1 LLPPESKL
9 QALEIEPHQTP
20 TDSADE
26 WIGPFH
32 LIEVLGRG
40 SMGTVYLAEQEHP
53 VRRQVALKVL
63 HRGKSDLIVA
73 RFETERQALAMM
85 NHPNIATVYHAGA
98 TDQGLP
104 YFAMEV
110 VRGQPIT
117 AYCNQHR
124 LSIRQRLDLFLK
136 VCEAISHAHQKMI
149 IHRDLKPSNV
159 LVVPGERPILKVIDF
174 GVAISTDG
182 PLVDP
187 ARVEGEGKLPVGTPM
202 FMSPEQMGDGRMAD
216 ARADVYALGVILYE
230 LIAGPVPFKSGTT
243 EIMQLLVRLLEFQA
257 PLPSERIKIGNEE
270 NRKIAAERRATLS
283 ALRRQLH
290 GDLDRITMKAMD
302 KERSHR
308 YGSVSELREDISR
321 HLRHEPIRSSPS
333 SLWYRLGKFVRRYR
347 TTVVTAV
354 LIFLVLLAGLTTH
367 VVNLRRVKAALAAEQ
382 AAGRQVQATLDY
394 LQNILGSAD
403 AGADGYQLRVVDML
417 TFASKSIEQELTGQ
431 PEVEAE
437 VRKAIGLALLE
448 LGLFEQ
454 AGSELERALAIQEEH
469 LPDNAP
475 ATLVTRQAL
484 ARQRYKQGR
493 YLEAEAIQ
501 REVLA
506 KQRSSFGPEHEE
518 TLWTSY
524 NLGKMLHK
532 LGRWQESEQLLRET
546 LATRQRLLG
555 ADHVNTLV
563 VKSALS
569 LLLSDMGRPD
579 QAAQLQRQC
588 IAQLRRTVGE
598 RNTDSLRAMTNL
610 VDILNQQGR
619 FEEAEEQGRQTLSL
633 QEEIMGVEHPEVLG
647 TKAQIALAVQLQG
660 RYQEAAWIYRE
671 VLDGRQSRLGMDHID
686 TVDSQVRLGIVLH
699 CMGQAEEGDA
709 LVAEGMRQ
717 IDARPDH
724 WRKARLEAELTR
736 CAETQIR
743 SE

>member
-1 LLPPESKL
+1 LEPPESEHKT
-9 QALEIEPHQTP
+9 Q
-20 TDSADE
+20 DSESNQIPADSVDE

-40 SMGTVYLAEQEHP
+40 SMGTVYLAEQEQP

-85 NHPNIATVYHAGA
+85 SHANIATVYHAGT

-110 VRGQPIT
+110 VRGLPIT
-117 AYCNQHR
+117 TFCKQYR
-124 LSIRQRLDLFLK
+124 LGNRQRLDLFLD
-136 VCEAISHAHQKMI
+136 VCAAISHAHQKMV

-159 LVVPGERPILKVIDF
+159 LIVPGERPAPKVIDF

-187 ARVEGEGKLPVGTPM
+187 IRVEGESKLPVGTPM

-216 ARADVYALGVILYE
+216 ARVDVYALGVILYE
-230 LIAGPVPFKSGTT
+230 LIAGPLPFKSGTT

-257 PLPSERIKIGNEE
+257 PLPSERLKAGSEE
-270 NRKIAAERRATLS
+270 NRRIATERRTTQA
-283 ALRRQLH
+283 ALRRQLR

-302 KERSHR
+302 KDRSRR

-321 HLRHEPIRSSPS
+321 YLRHEPIRSFPS
-333 SLWYRLGKFVRRYR
+333 SLWYRFGKFVRRYR
-347 TTVVTAV
+347 TTVVSAV
-354 LIFLVLLAGLTTH
+354 LVFLALLAGLTTH
-367 VVNLRRVKAALAAEQ
+367 VVNLRRVKAALLAEQ
-382 AAGRQVQATLDY
+382 AASRQVQATLDY
-394 LQNILGSAD
+394 LQKVLGSAD

-417 TFASKSIEQELTGQ
+417 TSASQSIEQELAGQ

-448 LGLFEQ
+448 LGLFEE
-454 AGSELERALAIQEEH
+454 AGRELERALMIQEEL
-469 LPDNAP
+469 LPSDTP
-475 ATLVTRQAL
+475 TTLVTRQAL

-493 YLEAEAIQ
+493 YREAEEIQ

-518 TLWTSY
+518 TLWTTY

-532 LGRWQESEQLLRET
+532 LGCWQESERLLREA
-546 LATRQRLLG
+546 LAARQRLLG
-555 ADHVNTLV
+555 ADHVDTLA

-579 QAAQLQRQC
+579 QGAQLQRQC
-588 IAQLRRTVGE
+588 ISALGRAVGE
-598 RNTDSLRAMTNL
+598 RHTDYLRAMTNL
-610 VDILNQQGR
+610 VDILNQQSR
-619 FEEAEEQGRQTLSL
+619 YREAEEQGRQILSL
-633 QEEIMGVEHPEVLG
+633 QEEVMGELHPEVLG
-647 TKAQIALAVQLQG
+647 TRAQIGLALQQQG
-660 RYQEAAWIYRE
+660 RYLEAARIYRE
-671 VLDGRQSRLGMDHID
+671 VLAARQARLGKDHID
-686 TVDSQVRLGIVLH
+686 TVESQVRLGIVLQ
-699 CMGQAEEGDA
+699 CTGQAEEGDA
-709 LVAEGMRQ
+709 LVTDGLRQ
-717 IDARPDH
+717 IEARPDR

-736 CAETQIR
+736 CTAAQVYPE
-743 SE
+743 